1 MPASPTATPEHIKDV
16 NTRYHDAAASEYD
29 AKWGIDFG
37 DIGQDQ
43 VRGKLVKALGG
54 AAGDTFE
61 DALEIGSGTGYFSLN
76 LVQLGLIANLTAT
89 DISPGMLDQLAAT
102 AEDLG
107 LENVTTVVTEA
118 ETLPFEDE
126 SFDLVI
132 CFEAIEHV
140 EGPEKALA
148 ELRRVLRPG
157 GVLIVSSP
165 NPDAYVGGNEFHVHE
180 FRPAELVEAVGSLFE
195 HVASYRQDAWL
206 GSAISAAGNGANG
219 NGSPELLF
227 GGAPE
232 GEGPPYS
239 VAVASDGE
247 LPAMEGLLAVGDA
260 FDARWWA
267 EQVDNA
273 RAETLHAVE
282 REQSA
287 LRRLQDTSN
296 ALLGANQELAQI
308 PLLRHRLASLEEKY
322 GDLSERHSK
331 VLESTSWRITAPL
344 RRRKG

>member
-1 MPASPTATPEHIKDV
+1 MAAEEGYCPGMDHAERFDPSGAEGTLIDSEHRA
-16 NTRYHDAAASEYD
+16 RYRWGAQIAAGKEVLDAGCGLGYGLEIIAAA
-29 AKWGIDFG
+29 
-37 DIGQDQ
+37 
-43 VRGKLVKALGG
+43 G
-54 AAGDTFE
+54 AA
-61 DALEIGSGTGYFSLN
+61 SVTG
-76 LVQLGLIANLTAT
+76 V
-89 DISPGMLDQLAAT
+89 DLDPQAVA
-102 AEDLG
+102 
-107 LENVTTVVTEA
+107 EA
-118 ETLPFEDE
+118 EKRFGEHAAAIRQGDLRELPLDDD

-148 ELRRVLRPG
+148 ELRRVLRPD
-157 GVLIVSSP
+157 GVLIISSP

-206 GSAISAAGNGANG
+206 GSAISAANANG

-227 GGAPE
+227 GGARE
-232 GEGPPYS
+232 GDGEGPPYS

-260 FDARWWA
+260 FDARWWS

-273 RAETLHAVE
+273 RAEVLQAVE

-296 ALLGANQELAQI
+296 ALLEANQELAQI
-308 PLLRHRLASLEEKY
+308 PLLRHRLASLEERH
-322 GDLSERHSK
+322 GELSERYAE
-331 VLESTSWRITAPL
+331 VLDSTSWRITAPL
-344 RRRKG
+344 RRRSG